1 MINNE
6 YEGKVVVITGG
17 SSGIGLAIA
26 KEFAQRKAKMVLIS
40 RNKEKLIQAKNELEK
55 INGIPSSVFYYPAD
69 VSDKEQI
76 NMVILKIG
84 EKFNGIDVLI
94 NSAGIIT
101 CGRFADQP
109 VQDLESCLFTNYLGA
124 VYATKAAWP
133 WLKKNKGL
141 LSFVSSVAGYAGF
154 IGYSSYAPPKFAMT
168 GLAECLRL
176 EAKDDGIRISIIYP
190 PDTETPLLEYERKH
204 SLPESIALNKNIKTI
219 TAERVAHIFMAGLQK
234 NKFEIYCDFNSRFVR
249 WMKNAIPGL
258 FSRITDSIILR
269 ERNRL
274 SGRLNL

>member
-1 MINNE
+1 MRHE
-6 YEGKVVVITGG
+6 YVDKVVVITGG

-26 KEFAQRKAKMVLIS
+26 KAFALKKAKIVLIS
-40 RNKEKLIQAKNELEK
+40 RNKEKLIQAKTELEK
-55 INGIPSSVFYYPAD
+55 ISGIPSSAFYFPAD

-76 NMVILKIG
+76 NMVMLQIG
-84 EKFNGIDVLI
+84 EQFHGIDVFV

-101 CGRFADQP
+101 CGRFVDQP
-109 VQDLESCLFTNYLGA
+109 IQDLEACLFTNYLGA

-141 LSFVSSVAGYAGF
+141 LSFVSSVAGYTGV
-154 IGYSSYAPPKFAMT
+154 IGYSGYAPPKFAMT

-176 EAKDDGIRISIIYP
+176 EAKDDGMRLSIIYP
-190 PDTETPLLEYERKH
+190 PDTETALLEYERKH

-219 TAERVAHIFMAGLQK
+219 TAEQVAKIFMEGLQK

-249 WMKNAIPGL
+249 WIKNAFPGL
-258 FSRITDSIILR
+258 FNRVTDSIILR
-269 ERNRL
+269 ERSRL
-274 SGRLNL
+274 SGRANL

>member
-1 MINNE
+1 MRHE
-6 YEGKVVVITGG
+6 YVDKVVVITGG

-26 KEFAQRKAKMVLIS
+26 KEFSLRKAKMVLIS
-40 RNKEKLIQAKNELEK
+40 RNKEKLIQAKSELEK

-76 NMVILKIG
+76 NSVMLQIG
-84 EKFNGIDVLI
+84 EQFHGIDVFV

-109 VQDLESCLFTNYLGA
+109 IQDLEACLFTNYLGA

-133 WLKKNKGL
+133 WLKKNKGML
-141 LSFVSSVAGYAGF
+141 GFVSSVAGYTGV

-190 PDTETPLLEYERKH
+190 PDTETPLLEHERKH
-204 SLPESIALNKNIKTI
+204 SLPESLALNKNIKTI
-219 TAERVAHIFMAGLQK
+219 TAERVAHVFMSGLQK

-249 WMKNAIPGL
+249 WMKNTFPGL

-274 SGRLNL
+274 SGRPNQ

>member
-1 MINNE
+1 MITNE
-6 YEGKVVVITGG
+6 YENKVVVITGG

-26 KEFAQRKAKMVLIS
+26 KAFALKKAKIVLIS
-40 RNKEKLIQAKNELEK
+40 RNKEKLIQAKTELEK
-55 INGIPSSVFYYPAD
+55 ISGIPSSAFYFPAD

-76 NMVILKIG
+76 NMVMLQIG
-84 EKFNGIDVLI
+84 EQFHGIDVFV

-101 CGRFADQP
+101 CGRLADHP
-109 VQDLESCLFTNYLGA
+109 IQDLEACLFTNYLGA

-141 LSFVSSVAGYAGF
+141 LGFVSSVAGYTGV
-154 IGYSSYAPPKFAMT
+154 IGYSGYAPPKFAMT

-176 EAKDDGIRISIIYP
+176 EAKDDGMRISIIYP
-190 PDTETPLLEYERKH
+190 PDTETALLEYERKH

-219 TAERVAHIFMAGLQK
+219 TAEQVAKIFMEGLQK

-249 WMKNAIPGL
+249 WIKNAFPGL
-258 FSRITDSIILR
+258 FYRITDSIILR

-274 SGRLNL
+274 SRKLNS

>member
-1 MINNE
+1 MIDNE
-6 YEGKVVVITGG
+6 YEDKIVVITGG

-26 KEFAQRKAKMVLIS
+26 KEFALRKAKVVLIS
-40 RNKEKLIQAKNELEK
+40 RNEEKGIQAKIELEK
-55 INGIPSSVFYYPAD
+55 IGGIPSCIFYYPTD
-69 VSDKEQI
+69 VSNREQV
-76 NMVILKIG
+76 NTVILKIA
-84 EKFNGIDVLI
+84 ERFKGIDVLI
-94 NSAGIIT
+94 NSAGIMT

-109 VQDLESCLFTNYLGA
+109 IQDLESCLFTNYLGGL
-124 VYATKAAWP
+124 YATKAAWP

-141 LSFVSSVAGYAGF
+141 LSFVSSVAGYTGV
-154 IGYSSYAPPKFAMT
+154 IGYSGYAPPKFAMT

-204 SLPESIALNKNIKTI
+204 SLPESLALNKNIKTI
-219 TAERVAHIFMAGLQK
+219 KAERVAHVFMEGLQK

-249 WMKNAIPGL
+249 WMKNTFPGL
-258 FSRITDSIILR
+258 FRQITDSIIFR

-274 SGRLNL
+274 SKRPNL